1 MSQQTLLG
9 GWTLRHLAGP
19 VPDGLAHDL
28 HSAGGISATVPGCV
42 HTDLLAA
49 GLIPDPYVDDNESAL
64 AWIGRG
70 TWEYSTTFVDGVTQ
84 AGGLDAERVDLVLA
98 GLDTLAEVTLN
109 GVHLARTENQFRTYR
124 IDVSGVVRPGEN
136 ELVVTFASALDHV
149 ERIAAREGA
158 LPHVNAHPFN
168 EMRKMACNFGW
179 DWGPDLVTAGI
190 GQPVRLERPSDA
202 RIASVRP
209 LISLEPVGAETD
221 ARQRADTGPTGR
233 VRFQV
238 DLDVTAGRGPIE
250 VTAAVA
256 GCAAVVI
263 VPGGVLTDTNAGWYT
278 AEVEVVVPDVA
289 LWWPRGYGDHPL
301 YPAEVVVGE
310 PGGMVLDR
318 WEGQL
323 GFRTVALD
331 TTPDADGIGFRLLVN
346 DSLVLVRGVNWI
358 PDDAF
363 VTRVDRARCEKRI
376 DQALAAG
383 VNLLRVWGGGIYE
396 SEDFYDLADAK
407 GVLVWQDFL
416 FTCAAYRETEQLWS
430 EVEAEAREAVTR
442 LSPHP
447 SLVLWCGGNEDV
459 VAYAEWPGWRAQ
471 LEGRAWGEGYYC
483 DLLPSVV
490 AELDPT
496 RPYFA
501 NSPYSFGPFASPNE
515 PALGDVHIWDVWNEK
530 DYTAYRDWRP
540 RFASEFGFQGP
551 PGWSTLTRAV
561 HDEPLRPDGP
571 QMLVHQKAE
580 DGNLKLARG
589 LAPHLPVP
597 SDFIDW
603 HWATQL
609 NQARA
614 IRVGVEHFRSLAP
627 SCTGTVLWQLND
639 CWPVTS
645 WSVID
650 GDGVLK
656 PAWYALR
663 AAHADRLLTFRP
675 DGDDVLAA
683 AVNDTAEPWLAE
695 ITLRRSSL
703 EAELLS
709 EKVLSL
715 EVGPRTAGNV
725 VVPPGMLDGGDLDD
739 LLTAQT
745 AGSERAWWYLR
756 EDVDGGLP
764 AADID
769 AEVSLVPGGY
779 RVHIRARSFVKDLAV
794 LAERIDR
801 SAVPDAM
808 LLTLLPGEEASIL
821 IAGGIDLDPE
831 ALLRYPVLRTANDLF
846 HHHQEIS

>member
-1 MSQQTLLG
+1 MSQQILSG
-9 GWTLRHLAGP
+9 DWRLRHIAGP
-19 VPDGLAHDL
+19 VPKGLAQDL
-28 HSAGGISATVPGCV
+28 HSVRGIFATVPGCV
-42 HTDLLAA
+42 HTDMLAA
-49 GLIPDPYVDDNESAL
+49 GLIPDPYVDDGESAL

-70 TWEYSTTFVDGVTQ
+70 TWEYSTTFVDGADQTGRLV
-84 AGGLDAERVDLVLA
+84 GERVELVFA

-124 IDVSGVVRPGEN
+124 LDVTAAVRPGEN
-136 ELVVTFASALDHV
+136 ELVVTFASPLDHV
-149 ERIAAREGA
+149 ERISQQEGA

-179 DWGPDLVTAGI
+179 DWGPDLVTAGM
-190 GQPVRLERPSDA
+190 GQPVRLERPPEA

-209 LISLEPVGAETD
+209 LVSVKPVGVESAGHEHE
-221 ARQRADTGPTGR
+221 RGGPTGK
-233 VRFQV
+233 VRFHV
-238 DLDVTAGRGPIE
+238 DLDVVAGRGPLM
-250 VTAAVA
+250 VTATVA
-256 GCAAVVI
+256 GCVAVVV
-263 VPGGVLTDTNAGWYT
+263 VPDGALPGETAGLRT

-301 YPAEVVVGE
+301 YAAEVVVGE
-310 PGGMVLDR
+310 PGGLPLDR

-363 VTRVDRARCEKRI
+363 VTRVDRVRCERRI
-376 DQALAAG
+376 DQAVAAG
-383 VNLLRVWGGGIYE
+383 VNLLRVWGGGVYE

-416 FTCAAYRETEQLWS
+416 FTCAAYRESEPLWS

-442 LSPHP
+442 LCSHA
-447 SLVLWCGGNEDV
+447 SLVLWCGGNEDI

-471 LEGRAWGEGYYC
+471 LAGRAWGEGYYC

-496 RPYFA
+496 RPYVA

-551 PGWSTLTRAV
+551 PGWSTLTRVV
-561 HDEPLRPDGP
+561 HDKPLRPDGP
-571 QMLVHQKAE
+571 QMLVHQKAD

-614 IRVGVEHFRSLAP
+614 IRVGVEHFRSLVP
-627 SCTGTVLWQLND
+627 LCTGTVLWQLND

-675 DGDDVLAA
+675 DGDDVVVV
-683 AVNDTAEPWLAE
+683 AVNDTAEPWRAE
-695 ITLRRSSL
+695 ITLRRSTL
-703 EAELLS
+703 EGELLS
-709 EKVLSL
+709 EKVLPL
-715 EVGPRTAGNV
+715 EAAPRSADSV
-725 VVPPGMLDGGDLDD
+725 AVPKAMLDGGDRDD
-739 LLTAQT
+739 LLTAQA

-764 AADID
+764 AADIEAD
-769 AEVSLVPGGY
+769 VSRVPGGY
-779 RVHIRARSFVKDLAV
+779 LVHVRAFSFVKDLAV
-794 LAERIDR
+794 LAERLDPC
-801 SAVPDAM
+801 AVPDAM
-808 LLTLLPGEEASIL
+808 LLTLLPGEEASIV
-821 IAGGIDLDPE
+821 IAAETDLDPE
-831 ALLRYPVLRTANDLF
+831 ALVRYPVLRTANDLF
-846 HHHQEIS
+846 HPHQAIR